1 MKKALLTSIVV
12 FGFAITA
19 FSSITIA
26 VLPYSVN
33 YQGRI
38 PRKFETPEQIAEA
51 RLQDG
56 ENYQTS
62 MINFLTKMA
71 NKRKYAY
78 LDINVIGQIQI
89 DAMLRKAGIDAAV
102 TTLTNDQIAE
112 ALGVTHVVRG
122 ALTRTFIMSEELA
135 LGVGVVG
142 VLSGQ
147 PVNTATS
154 SMNITNSLE
163 EMSSN
168 AVVFSRQAVR
178 STKATR
184 GDQSAL
190 RSAFRG
196 SSRAMLRKIKKS
208 N

>member
-1 MKKALLTSIVV
+1 MKKALLTLVV
-12 FGFAITA
+12 VIGFAITA
-19 FSSITIA
+19 FSSVTIA

-51 RLQDG
+51 TRQDG
-56 ENYQTS
+56 ETYQTS
-62 MINFLTKMA
+62 MINYLTRMS
-71 NKRKYAY
+71 NKRKYAH
-78 LDINVIGQIQI
+78 LDINVIGQVQI

-102 TTLTNDQIAE
+102 TTLSNEQLAE

-122 ALTRTFIMSEELA
+122 SLTRTFIMSDELA

-154 SMNITNSLE
+154 SMNITNALE
-163 EMSSN
+163 DMETN
-168 AVVFSRQAVR
+168 AVVFSRQSVR
-178 STKATR
+178 TTKPTR
-184 GDQSAL
+184 GDESSL
-190 RSAFRG
+190 RGAFRG

>member
-1 MKKALLTSIVV
+1 MKKALLTLIVSI
-12 FGFAITA
+12 GFAITA
-19 FSSITIA
+19 FSSVTIV
-26 VLPYSVN
+26 VLPYAVN

-38 PRKFETPEQIAEA
+38 PKKFETPEQIAEA
-51 RLQDG
+51 IRQDG

-62 MINFLTKMA
+62 MINYLTKMA
-71 NKRKYAY
+71 NKRKYAF
-78 LDINVIGQIQI
+78 LDVNILGQVQI
-89 DAMLRKAGIDAAV
+89 DAMLKKSGIDAAV
-102 TTLTNDQIAE
+102 TTLSNEQIAE

-147 PVNTATS
+147 PVSTATS

-163 EMSSN
+163 DMETE
-168 AVVFSRQAVR
+168 AVVFSRQSVR
-178 STKATR
+178 TTKPTR

-190 RSAFRG
+190 RSSFRS
-196 SSRAMLRKIKKS
+196 SSRAMLRKINK
-208 N
+208 NN

>member
-1 MKKALLTSIVV
+1 MKKALLTLIVV
-12 FGFAITA
+12 IGFAITA

-38 PRKFETPEQIAEA
+38 PKKFETPEQILEA
-51 RLQDG
+51 TRLDG
-56 ENYQTS
+56 EIYQTS
-62 MINFLTKMA
+62 MINYLTKES

-78 LDINVIGQIQI
+78 LDINVIGQVQI
-89 DAMLRKAGIDAAV
+89 DAMLRKAGIDATV
-102 TTLTNDQIAE
+102 TTLTNEQLAE

-122 ALTRTFIMSEELA
+122 SLTRTFIMSDELA
-135 LGVGVVG
+135 LGVGFVG

-163 EMSSN
+163 DMETN
-168 AVVFSRQAVR
+168 AVVFSRQSVR
-178 STKATR
+178 TTKPTR
-184 GDQSAL
+184 GDESSL
-190 RSAFRG
+190 RSSFRG
-196 SSRAMLRKIKKS
+196 SSKAMLRKIKKS